1 MLEPLAR
8 SGAARRLAWR
18 HGDHTVHTPLV
29 VARPGPR
36 VPQQAALLLGEH
48 DPLPNE
54 KTPRAMI
61 QITGGFLESHQTGP
75 ETEPRLWARLHV
87 PRAAMVN
94 ARLTRLQTP
103 HAPAPL
109 VEFDDRANGSAR
121 PDAHSTKSPLT
132 NANADANATALAPLG
147 EGGQQDLSVHVSEL
161 LAVAPGLTGDAGHP
175 DRFAARLVEARE
187 AAGAGRLLM
196 VPGVALVHHAAL
208 LVYAGVDLLDTLAVE
223 RATHAGWYLTAEGAH
238 EAKTL
243 ESALC
248 PCTVCSNTA
257 PQEMDHEALLEHN
270 IQALMDEQTRIR
282 GHIDNDSLRGL
293 VETRARAHPAT
304 AAVLRQLDRH
314 LAHYARRWPL
324 VNKGKVLATTQ
335 ESLTRPDVARYRQR
349 IQDDYLPPQGA
360 DVLLLLP
367 CSAKKP
373 YARSSSHRIF
383 RRILGDIGA
392 ASRVHEVILTSPMGV
407 VPRELENT
415 YPAAHYDV
423 PVTGH
428 WDREERHMIRH
439 QLKALLAKG
448 AYTKI
453 ISHLDAGTQKIVAD
467 LLPENTPHTAQ
478 PHPTK
483 IPARDALRR
492 ALRDATRGTPA
503 PPWPKRR
510 RMDAHAILT
519 WQTGPQAADVL
530 IGATADVS
538 GRPPGMRL
546 YMERGNKR
554 PLATFVSARGLFAY
568 TLRAAEL
575 LHEAGHA
582 RTVTIDDFTPRG
594 TLFAVGVKDA
604 DPEIVPGDEVVLVH
618 DGEVRGVGRALLT
631 GDEMKGY
638 PRGKAVEVR
647 HHG

>member
-29 VARPGPR
+29 VARPGPGL
-36 VPQQAALLLGEH
+36 PAKAGLLLGAKDVVPAE
-48 DPLPNE
+48 E
-54 KTPRAMI
+54 TPRPLL
-61 QITGGFLESHQTGP
+61 QITGGFLAAHQEAPAEHTH
-75 ETEPRLWARLHV
+75 LWAHLHV
-87 PRAAMVN
+87 PRASVIG
-94 ARLTRLQTP
+94 ARLDRLQAP
-103 HAPAPL
+103 VRPAPL
-109 VEFDDRANGSAR
+109 AEFDTHE
-121 PDAHSTKSPLT
+121 PAHDE
-132 NANADANATALAPLG
+132 AHEADAIGAPATLQTTPD
-147 EGGQQDLSVHVSEL
+147 GGQAEANLPVHTSDL

-175 DRFAARLVEARE
+175 ARFAARLVEARE
-187 AAGAGRLLM
+187 AAGPGRLLM

-208 LVYAGVDLLDTLAVE
+208 LVYAGVDLLDTLGVE
-223 RATHAGWYLTAEGAH
+223 RATHAGWYLTPEGAH
-238 EAKTL
+238 EAKAL
-243 ESALC
+243 KSALC
-248 PCTVCSNTA
+248 PCSACARTPPA
-257 PQEMDHEALLEHN
+257 DMDHDTLLEHN
-270 IQALMDEQTRIR
+270 INALMDEQTRIA
-282 GHIDNDSLRGL
+282 GHIDNDTLRAL

-314 LAHYARRWPL
+314 HAHFAARWPL
-324 VNKGKVLATTQ
+324 VNPGKVLATTQ

-349 IQDDYLPPQGA
+349 IQNDYLPPQGA

-367 CSAKKP
+367 CSARKP
-373 YARSSSHRIF
+373 YAKSASHRIF

-448 AYTKI
+448 AYTRI
-453 ISHLDAGTQKIVAD
+453 ISHLDMGTHELVSD
-467 LLPENTPHTAQ
+467 LLPQDTAHTAI

-519 WQTGPQAADVL
+519 WQIGPEAADAL
-530 IGATADVS
+530 IAATADVS

-554 PLATFVSARGLFAY
+554 PLATFVSSRGLFAY
-568 TLRAAEL
+568 TMRAAEL
-575 LHEAGHA
+575 LHEKGLA

-594 TLFAVGVKDA
+594 TLFAVGVKTA
-604 DPEIVPGDEVVLVH
+604 DPRIVPGDEVVLVH
-618 DGEVRGVGRALLT
+618 GDEVRGVGRAMLT
-631 GDEMKGY
+631 GDEMSSF

>member
-8 SGAARRLAWR
+8 SGPARLLAWR

-36 VPQQAALLLGEH
+36 VPQQAALLLDEH
-48 DPLPNE
+48 DLLPAE

-61 QITGGFLESHQTGP
+61 QITGGFLESHQVEPP
-75 ETEPRLWARLHV
+75 EEPRLWARLHV

-94 ARLTRLQTP
+94 ARLSRLQNP
-103 HAPAPL
+103 VLPAPL
-109 VEFDDRANGSAR
+109 PEFDAEESATTTNGAAPPARLVSATQRAPPGAG
-121 PDAHSTKSPLT
+121 DH
-132 NANADANATALAPLG
+132 
-147 EGGQQDLSVHVSEL
+147 EDLPVHISDL
-161 LAVAPGLTGDAGHP
+161 LALAPGLTGDAGHP
-175 DRFAARLVEARE
+175 ARFAARLIKARE
-187 AAGAGRLLM
+187 RAGPARLLM

-223 RATHAGWYLTAEGAH
+223 RATHAGWYLTPEGAH
-238 EAKTL
+238 EARAL
-243 ESALC
+243 DSVLC
-248 PCTVCSNTA
+248 PCTACSNTA
-257 PQEMDHEALLEHN
+257 PAQMDHEALLEHN
-270 IQALMDEQTRIR
+270 VQALMDEQTRIR
-282 GHIDNDSLRGL
+282 GHIDNDTLRAL

-314 LAHYARRWPL
+314 HAHFAKRWPL

-349 IQDDYLPPQGA
+349 IQQDYLPPQGA

-367 CSAKKP
+367 CSANKP

-448 AYTKI
+448 AYTRVV
-453 ISHLDAGTQKIVAD
+453 SHLDAGTQQIVAD
-467 LLPENTPHTAQ
+467 LLPAETPHTAQ

-492 ALRDATRGTPA
+492 ALREATRGTPA

-519 WQTGPQAADVL
+519 WQVGPQAADVL
-530 IGATADVS
+530 IAATADVS

-546 YMERGNKR
+546 YMERGNKI

-568 TLRAAEL
+568 TLRAAKL
-575 LHEAGHA
+575 LHEEGLA

-594 TLFAVGVKDA
+594 TLFAVGVQEA
-604 DPEIVPGDEVVLVH
+604 DEAIVPGDEVVLVH

-631 GDEMKGY
+631 GDEMKGF

-647 HHG
+647 HHV